1 MGVHFFCWKNAK
13 LGGGGGS
20 EGGLEKDHTFSGFF
34 LCTLPLRYLESKK
47 GTTDTQIY
55 LYFRRVKYF
64 LRELPR
70 KEALTNLEMDWLQF
84 LHMVQRILPYGGQWA
99 KTQTVHQKCGNS
111 EKNTITSTTMF
122 SDSEKVQKVEQIKS
136 HKWTPEKAFTST
148 RKLGWTHLR

>member
-1 MGVHFFCWKNAK
+1 MSNWHV
-13 LGGGGGS
+13 
-20 EGGLEKDHTFSGFF
+20 FSLIDVYFHSAQNTQARNSPDGHSNIS
-34 LCTLPLRYLESKK
+34 CNILRYLESKK

-99 KTQTVHQKCGNS
+99 KTQTVQKCGNS
-111 EKNTITSTTMF
+111 EKNTITSTKMF

-136 HKWTPEKAFTST
+136 HKWILEKAFTST